1 MAQSR
6 VQSLKDEDT
15 YKALIKTHLQD
26 PRHTTKH
33 WNSSDL
39 DFVVGHHV
47 KFLCAVALTG
57 CSLNE
62 TILTKCLRDMFASS
76 RQECQDCAHKLAE
89 ALSYC
94 RSKAK
99 PGRVT
104 SGAKTNAAVKEVIA
118 AIKSGHGDKE
128 LSPSPQHQPSSVAAQ
143 SDVVEICST
152 PPRKQLNG
160 GDEDVSQALKMLQEA
175 STEEISAA
183 APSKPSRLMD
193 SPVSIASS
201 ASPPGSTSSSKVP
214 ALPTNQMQ
222 LGVGT

>member
-1 MAQSR
+1 M
-6 VQSLKDEDT
+6 KDEDT

-160 GDEDVSQALKMLQEA
+160 DDDDVSQAFKMLQEA
-175 STEEISAA
+175 FTEESSAA

-201 ASPPGSTSSSKVP
+201 ASPPRSASSSMVP
-214 ALPTNQMQ
+214 ALPTNQVQ
-222 LGVGT
+222 LGVGR

>member
-160 GDEDVSQALKMLQEA
+160 DDDDVSQAFKMLQEA
-175 STEEISAA
+175 FTEESSAA

-201 ASPPGSTSSSKVP
+201 ASPPRSASSSMVP
-214 ALPTNQMQ
+214 ALPTNQVQ
-222 LGVGT
+222 LGVGP

>member
-104 SGAKTNAAVKEVIA
+104 SGATTNAAVKEVIA
-118 AIKSGHGDKE
+118 AIKSGHGDKD
-128 LSPSPQHQPSSVAAQ
+128 LSPSPQPQPSSAAAQ

-160 GDEDVSQALKMLQEA
+160 DDDDVSQAFKMLQEA
-175 STEEISAA
+175 FTEESSAA

-201 ASPPGSTSSSKVP
+201 ASPPRSASSSMVP
-214 ALPTNQMQ
+214 ALPTNQVQ
-222 LGVGT
+222 LGVGP

>member
-39 DFVVGHHV
+39 DFVIGHHV

-76 RQECQDCAHKLAE
+76 RQECQDFAHKLAE

-104 SGAKTNAAVKEVIA
+104 SGAKTNAAVKEMIA
-118 AIKSGHGDKE
+118 AIKTGHGDKE

-160 GDEDVSQALKMLQEA
+160 DDDDVSQAFKMLQEA
-175 STEEISAA
+175 FTEEVSAA

-201 ASPPGSTSSSKVP
+201 ASPPRSASSSMVP
-214 ALPTNQMQ
+214 ALPTNQVQ
-222 LGVGT
+222 LGVGP

>member
-76 RQECQDCAHKLAE
+76 RQECQDFAHKLAE

-104 SGAKTNAAVKEVIA
+104 SGAKTNAAVKEMIA
-118 AIKSGHGDKE
+118 AIKTGHGDKE

-160 GDEDVSQALKMLQEA
+160 DDDDVSQAFKMLQEA
-175 STEEISAA
+175 FTEESSAA

-201 ASPPGSTSSSKVP
+201 ASPPRSASSSMVP
-214 ALPTNQMQ
+214 ALPTNQVQ
-222 LGVGT
+222 LGVGP

>member
-39 DFVVGHHV
+39 DFVIGHHV

-76 RQECQDCAHKLAE
+76 RQECQDFAHKLAE

-104 SGAKTNAAVKEVIA
+104 SGAKTNAAVKEMIA
-118 AIKSGHGDKE
+118 AIKTGHGDKE

-160 GDEDVSQALKMLQEA
+160 DDDDVSQAFKMLQEA
-175 STEEISAA
+175 FTEESSAA

-201 ASPPGSTSSSKVP
+201 ASPPRSASSSMVP
-214 ALPTNQMQ
+214 ALPTNQVQ
-222 LGVGT
+222 LGVGP

>member
-6 VQSLKDEDT
+6 VQSLKDEET

-57 CSLNE
+57 YSLSE

-76 RQECQDCAHKLAE
+76 RQECQDFAHKLAE

-104 SGAKTNAAVKEVIA
+104 SGAKTNVAVKEVIA
-118 AIKSGHGDKE
+118 AIKTGLGDKE
-128 LSPSPQHQPSSVAAQ
+128 LSPSPQPQPSSAAVQ
-143 SDVVEICST
+143 PDVVEICST

-160 GDEDVSQALKMLQEA
+160 DDDDVCQALKMLQEA
-175 STEEISAA
+175 FTEEISAA

-201 ASPPGSTSSSKVP
+201 ASPPRSTSSSMVP
-214 ALPTNQMQ
+214 ALPTNPVQ
-222 LGVGT
+222 LGPR